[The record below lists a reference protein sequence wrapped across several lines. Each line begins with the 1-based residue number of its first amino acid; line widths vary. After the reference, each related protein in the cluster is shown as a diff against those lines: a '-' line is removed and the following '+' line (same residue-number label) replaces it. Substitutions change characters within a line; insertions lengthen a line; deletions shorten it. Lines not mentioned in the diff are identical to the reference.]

1 MQLYITTYFICKIFI
16 GESVMLRTLH
26 KMLQTLH
33 SVNSKNQNCWNKVIV
48 GIKVIVDT
56 KSEQNLILKQ
66 RKNLEAEGFVQTC
79 QQQIVLG
86 QRPSTCDSKVKH
98 SKHSEK
104 KLHII
109 FSQLI
114 RTRAVQSPRFA
125 FSNIRFHFFR
135 IFGYSANMGVV

>member
-1 MQLYITTYFICKIFI
+1 M
-16 GESVMLRTLH
+16 
-26 KMLQTLH
+26 
-33 SVNSKNQNCWNKVIV
+33 
-48 GIKVIVDT
+48 IVDT

-125 FSNIRFHFFR
+125 FSNIRL
-135 IFGYSANMGVV
+135 FGEYGRGLINGRGHKLNIYLKKK

>member
-104 KLHII
+104 KLHIMPWLALWGDSI
-109 FSQLI
+109 SDNFYGSFKIPLISQWD
-114 RTRAVQSPRFA
+114 
-125 FSNIRFHFFR
+125 
-135 IFGYSANMGVV
+135 M